1 MISDILQMWT
11 AIILDPQVTLVM
23 KAAALLYT
31 MVAPFSLGYVPV
43 DLTAVYVAGIAC
55 GAACLAVDL
64 TLGLLIIIAVVTSMV
79 TINRAKDRPRR
90 PVADDDPMLYA
101 CDVVATLPVPVSAVD
116 QPEEAQKP
124 NPEPPSPPQPPPPP
138 PPPQPQPQPVAD
150 EDDEGMC
157 FREEDDAGGGGQRF
171 LLQPDGFFVTEESL
185 ASAQT
190 NQVGPD
196 SVYCP
201 LGKDSYGVQGVTSGV
216 SVMPMV
222 W

>member
-1 MISDILQMWT
+1 MWT
-11 AIILDPQVTLVM
+11 AIILDPQVTLVI

-55 GAACLAVDL
+55 GAACLAVDV

-90 PVADDDPMLYA
+90 PVVDDDPVMYA
-101 CDVVATLPVPVSAVD
+101 SDVVATLPVPVHQD
-116 QPEEAQKP
+116 MKNDMEL
-124 NPEPPSPPQPPPPP
+124 PPPPP
-138 PPPQPQPQPVAD
+138 PPPPIPPSPPSPPAPTPKLE
-150 EDDEGMC
+150 EDDEGIC
-157 FREEDDAGGGGQRF
+157 FRDEDDAGGGQRF
-171 LLQPDGFFVTEESL
+171 LLQPDGFFVTEDSL

-190 NQVGPD
+190 NKVGPD

-201 LGKDSYGVQGVTSGV
+201 LGKNSYGVQGVTSGV

>member
-1 MISDILQMWT
+1 MWT
-11 AIILDPQVTLVM
+11 AIILDPQVTLVI

-55 GAACLAVDL
+55 GAACLAVDF

-90 PVADDDPMLYA
+90 PVVDDDPVLYA
-101 CDVVATLPVPVSAVD
+101 SDVVATLPVTVSAVE
-116 QPEEAQKP
+116 QPENTQEP
-124 NPEPPSPPQPPPPP
+124 DPEPPSPSPPSPPPKSPP
-138 PPPQPQPQPVAD
+138 PVVEED
-150 EDDEGMC
+150 EEGICFRDDDEN
-157 FREEDDAGGGGQRF
+157 AAGGQRF
-171 LLQPDGFFVTEESL
+171 LIQPDGFFVTEESL

-190 NQVGPD
+190 NKVGPD

-201 LGKDSYGVQGVTSGV
+201 LGEDSYGVQGVTSGV

>member
-1 MISDILQMWT
+1 MWT
-11 AIILDPQVTLVM
+11 AIILDPQVTLVI

-55 GAACLAVDL
+55 GAACLAVDV

-79 TINRAKDRPRR
+79 TINRAKYRPRR
-90 PVADDDPMLYA
+90 PVVDDDPVLYA
-101 CDVVATLPVPVSAVD
+101 TDVVATLPVPVQQD
-116 QPEEAQKP
+116 KTEESTP
-124 NPEPPSPPQPPPPP
+124 SPPPPTPPPPTPPSPTTPKLEEEEQ
-138 PPPQPQPQPVAD
+138 
-150 EDDEGMC
+150 DEGMC
-157 FREEDDAGGGGQRF
+157 FRDEDVAGGGQRF
-171 LLQPDGFFVTEESL
+171 LLQPDGLFVTEESL

-190 NQVGPD
+190 NKVGPD

-201 LGKDSYGVQGVTSGV
+201 LGKNSYGVQGVTSGV

>member
-11 AIILDPQVTLVM
+11 AIILDPQVTLVI

-64 TLGLLIIIAVVTSMV
+64 TLGLLILIAVVTSMV

-90 PVADDDPMLYA
+90 PVVDDDPVMYA
-101 CDVVATLPVPVSAVD
+101 SDVVATLPVPVSTVE
-116 QPEEAQKP
+116 QPD
-124 NPEPPSPPQPPPPP
+124 PEPPSPPPPPPSP
-138 PPPQPQPQPVAD
+138 PPVAKLG
-150 EDDEGMC
+150 EEEDEGMC
-157 FREEDDAGGGGQRF
+157 FRDEDDAGGQRF
-171 LLQPDGFFVTEESL
+171 LLQPDGFFVTEDSL

-190 NQVGPD
+190 NKVGPD
-196 SVYCP
+196 SAYCP
-201 LGKDSYGVQGVTSGV
+201 LGKNSYGVQGVTSGV

>member
-1 MISDILQMWT
+1 MWT
-11 AIILDPQVTLVM
+11 AIILDPQVTLVI

-64 TLGLLIIIAVVTSMV
+64 TLGLLILIAVVTSMV

-90 PVADDDPMLYA
+90 PVVDDDPVMYA
-101 CDVVATLPVPVSAVD
+101 SDVVATLPVPVSTVE
-116 QPEEAQKP
+116 QPD
-124 NPEPPSPPQPPPPP
+124 PEPPSPPPPPPSP
-138 PPPQPQPQPVAD
+138 PPVAKLG
-150 EDDEGMC
+150 EEEDEGMC
-157 FREEDDAGGGGQRF
+157 FRDEDDAGGQRF
-171 LLQPDGFFVTEESL
+171 LLQPDGFFVTEDSL

-190 NQVGPD
+190 NKVGPD
-196 SVYCP
+196 SAYCP
-201 LGKDSYGVQGVTSGV
+201 LGKNSYGVQGVTSGV